1 MGDGVG
7 EGSFKSRFFTRRSI
21 SIPNP
26 YTPTAP
32 AMTKRSAGS
41 HAPKRSR
48 NPITRAGSV
57 IPEIASPVPKRPHQL
72 PGGTT
77 SNRLREIW
85 KRATGSLQND
95 SVTFN
100 KCERF
105 FLVHDVFRL
114 SPRPA

>member
-57 IPEIASPVPKRPHQL
+57 IPERASPVPKRPHQL
-72 PGGTT
+72 PRWYHQQPPPRDLEEGHGQ
-77 SNRLREIW
+77 L
-85 KRATGSLQND
+85 A
-95 SVTFN
+95 
-100 KCERF
+100 ERF
-105 FLVHDVFRL
+105 RDVQQMRALL
-114 SPRPA
+114 SGS